1 MTRKL
6 WVLGIAAVVGAS
18 LAVAGVTNT
27 LKASACD
34 ESNKTASATHSCCA
48 KETKTA
54 STDAKHIHNSMI
66 KSAVVAPG
74 AAPILNIAAFGGMLA
89 GSTDVSGCEWCSHA
103 QMAAAGC
110 AAHMSAADCAA
121 HMSSS
126 DCAAHMSAA
135 NASATVAST
144 EHAGCGASMAAHD
157 GCTGATASVAMSC
170 CGGEAAAAKTAMA
183 GGAGCSGDKQASTA
197 MHEDKCCAAT
207 KTASLKGLVD
217 EMPYKENKRVTLA
230 GAYAC
235 GHCDLAKTEDCSP
248 MLKTADGK
256 IYPLLQN
263 ARASEIKDAEGKNIQ
278 VSGTVKKVDGVK
290 FLEVKSFKVLS

>member
-6 WVLGIAAVVGAS
+6 WVLGIAAAVGVS

-89 GSTDVSGCEWCSHA
+89 GSTNVSGCEWCSHA

-110 AAHMSAADCAA
+110 AAHMS
-121 HMSSS
+121 SGE
-126 DCAAHMSAA
+126 CAAHMSAA
-135 NASATVAST
+135 NANATVASS
-144 EHAGCGASMAAHD
+144 EHAGCGMSTAAHD
-157 GCTGATASVAMSC
+157 GCTGAAATVAMSC
-170 CGGEAAAAKTAMA
+170 CGSEAAAAKTAMA
-183 GGAGCSGDKQASTA
+183 GGAGCSGDKQAGTA

-248 MLKTADGK
+248 MIKTTDGK

-263 ARASEIKDAEGKNIQ
+263 ARASELKDAEGKNIQ

-290 FLEVKSFKVLS
+290 FLEVKSFKVL